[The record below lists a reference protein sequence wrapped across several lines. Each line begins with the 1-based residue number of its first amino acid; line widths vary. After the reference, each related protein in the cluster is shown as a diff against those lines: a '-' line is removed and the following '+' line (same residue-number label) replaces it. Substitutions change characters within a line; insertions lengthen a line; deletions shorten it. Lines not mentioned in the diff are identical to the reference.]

1 MQSKSWN
8 RYLPIALF
16 AAFLFAG
23 LVAFFQSRPSP
34 KNARIYKAVKHYS
47 PYYLDKR
54 FGGLTI
60 KSKNDPAF
68 KEKPSNLSLFKEY
81 ERLER
86 EWAKTHLRIEG
97 NNLTILDNN
106 SSAQA
111 KIPLQKA
118 EELEFLHRYYR
129 I

>member
-16 AAFLFAG
+16 FAFLFAG
-23 LVAFFQSRPSP
+23 LVAFFQSKPSP
-34 KNARIYKAVKHYS
+34 KNARIYKAVKQYS

-60 KSKNDPAF
+60 KSKNDPEF
-68 KEKPSNLSLFKEY
+68 KEKPTNLTLFEEF

-86 EWAKTHLRIEG
+86 EWAKTHLHIEG
-97 NNLTILDNN
+97 NSLLILDNN
-106 SSAQA
+106 RSVKT
-111 KIPLQKA
+111 KIPLQQT
-118 EELEFLHRYYR
+118 EEVEFLHRYYR